1 MVQEEESEEEEEEE
15 DEEENEDDDNRLLP
29 AELLAQA
36 AAEDAKQH
44 KRSHLTAADFE
55 RMEAEEEEAE
65 KKAKKRR
72 IQANERR
79 VGEYTVKVLNNR
91 PRPAST
97 DTKILNFR
105 DRLMHRKSI
114 PRKDAMLSASK
125 KNKRIGKAAY
135 QFHRK

>member
-1 MVQEEESEEEEEEE
+1 MIQEESEEEEQEE
-15 DEEENEDDDNRLLP
+15 DENEDEDDSRLLP

-36 AAEDAKQH
+36 AAEDAKQP

-91 PRPAST
+91 PRPAPT

-105 DRLMHRKSI
+105 DRLMHRKTI

-125 KNKRIGKAAY
+125 KNKRIGQAAY